1 MVGEPAGRFK
11 HIKEVKFSRAKI
23 KLIAAVVALV
33 FGAASSS
40 WARVFE
46 GSTPGGSVITNQ
58 ARATYSDE
66 TGETFE
72 TVSETVTLTIV
83 AVASITVTPDETT
96 PSETVGPREQVTRA
110 FRVCNTGNTPDR
122 VTLTQSSISPPAVI
136 TALYFDNDGSGT
148 VSTGDELI
156 TLNQSVSPQLAP
168 NGCVSVLA
176 VIETNDVA
184 AQSTLSISITARSTA
199 SGAVNGRNEDAG
211 TIINAVGSG
220 ARVTDPVNASLPPSK
235 VVNGGPQAVV
245 SLGTQFTYTIA
256 FRNSGDTAARN
267 VVMSDQLPPTI
278 EYVPSSL
285 RLNDNL
291 VSDAIDA
298 DEGSVVNNTIQIRL
312 PRVNPAEAFRITF
325 NARLAN
331 GVPAGVGVV
340 NNASFTADNATP
352 VQTAD
357 AVVVAD
363 PLGLVFAARGGS
375 SAPIAGA
382 RIELFADADGLNL
395 VTLPPNSGFVP
406 NGANVNPFA
415 TDAAGHFS
423 FKLSSEAIA
432 GETIYFMKISAPG
445 FLTRMIKLTL
455 RPTHNGLF
463 DLTAHAVDGQELAD
477 SAFVLVRNDIT
488 IEDLAAL
495 VMNIPMFEAR
505 GLQVIKSADRAR
517 VEIGDIVTYRVEVH
531 NPTAATLSNVTV
543 EDRLP
548 ESFHYAEGSALLS
561 MGASPQ
567 QSIEPQVNGSTLL
580 FTIGDLPS
588 GSTAKLLYRVRI
600 GANAGEGDREN
611 VAVASGSFPSGE
623 RTTSSQARATVFVAA
638 GVFSARQVLL
648 GRVFVDTNQNGQFD
662 DGDRPSPGV
671 RLYLNNGQSVI
682 TDSEGLYNFP
692 ALNDGS
698 IVVSLDPVSLPS
710 HYALSDGGR
719 YSGKSWTRLLR
730 TPVGGGGLLRQNFA
744 LIETGPLKSEPP
756 ASAGGSSTQ
765 ASTEPASAPG
775 AVATGS
781 NGTGKDAGAPTTP
794 GTYEFASTE
803 DLAPVPAGTV
813 RVVSPKPNSVV
824 MAPAL
829 EVEAE
834 VEINSTVKI
843 EINGEEVSDKNI
855 GKRRVDNK
863 NKITGFTF
871 VGLNV
876 RPGPNKL
883 IVTPIA
889 ADGSAGQPQEIVV
902 MGRGPARRLEIATE
916 KTEIQAGGSDSTIVR
931 ISALDEWGNPASDG
945 DVGVETSLGELVR
958 NVDAATGKDA
968 TATLDKNK
976 TRAPMLMKFQGG
988 VATVKLVSAG
998 APGDAKLRATT
1009 GLAEAE
1015 GLVRITAE
1023 VRPRMLVGMA
1033 EMSFGK
1039 GIPEVG
1045 LRREEGNFRSRLS
1058 FFFSGRL
1065 FGDNMLTLSYDSHRP
1080 INRTAGRDRLFQLD
1094 PNDRVYPLFGDSSTR
1109 FEAAQTNSKLYARID
1124 RKRSYLMFGDFEAD
1138 MNAPLM
1144 GYGRKLTGVKLH
1156 LENSAGDGITLTGA
1170 RPDTA
1175 FARDVFAAGSLG
1187 ILQLSSSEILPG
1199 SENVMFETR
1208 DRRNPE
1214 VVISRE
1220 TLTRGI
1226 DYNLDPVTGQIFFL
1240 RYISTFD
1247 QLLNLKQIVV
1257 TYEHRANSM
1266 NSAVYT
1272 ARAHKNFKSI
1282 GLKLGLSAVMQTQ
1295 SNEGNFFLAG
1305 FDAEKK
1311 LPGKGL
1317 LQMAWAMSN
1326 GEVVG
1331 TGNVFNSDEST
1342 HNGSAY
1348 QVALQQPLPFAS
1360 AVVRGRFLSASA
1372 GFFNPFGGTVTP
1384 GSRRGEV
1391 NLEMKPLA
1399 NSLLKLGFTSEDNKT
1414 ENVDNSRVT
1423 FSAAWE
1429 QTLHER
1435 VRLQFGFD
1443 HRSFSDDLNNR
1454 EVDSNLVT
1462 AGAEVKVT
1470 DKLQLTVKREQ
1481 NLGEADPSYPNQT
1494 TLGATY
1500 QMSSLTKLFFTQRLA
1515 SGTIT
1520 PIGDYTNTGFAFT
1533 SARRE
1538 TAFGIETR
1546 FGKYTSMVGRYQL
1559 ENGISGTD
1567 SFAVIGL
1574 QNRLPLTKEFS
1585 LELGFERGFHLTGPN
1600 ESFNSATLGF
1610 GWQPTE
1616 DFRANA
1622 RYEFRDR
1629 NGNGQLF
1636 AAGAAGRVQ
1645 EGVTALARIQWS
1657 RGAFGQSD
1665 NSAFDATAALAFR
1678 PIDSDRRGLLF
1689 TYTHRSLNQL
1699 SVNNGEPTRD
1709 RIDSLSTDAYEQ
1721 LTKRLE
1727 LYGRFSL
1734 RFTGNGQPELPFVSN
1749 LSYLTQARAQYLL
1762 TQRMDLAFETR
1773 ALFQPSSHTMRSTY
1787 ATEMGFWAMPDLRL
1801 GGGYNFTAVSEP
1813 EGARVLPTRRGFYFT
1828 ISTKLFNLF
1837 DLFGTSKAGLAG
1849 SDSSSQPQPQ
1859 PKK

>member
-1 MVGEPAGRFK
+1 M
-11 HIKEVKFSRAKI
+11 KFSRAKI

-33 FGAASSS
+33 FGVASSS
-40 WARVFE
+40 WARRTE
-46 GSTPGGSVITNQ
+46 GSSPGGSIITNQ
-58 ARATYSDE
+58 ARATYSDS

-72 TVSETVTLTIV
+72 TVSETVTLTV
-83 AVASITVTPDETT
+83 LAVASITVTPDETT
-96 PSETVGPREQVTRA
+96 ASDTVGPREQLTRA

-122 VTLTQSSISPPAVI
+122 VTLTQSSITLPAVI

-148 VSTGDELI
+148 VTAGDELI
-156 TLNQSVSPQLAP
+156 TLNQTVSPQLAP

-176 VIETNDVA
+176 VIDTNDVA
-184 AQSTLSISITARSTA
+184 AQSTLTISITARSTA

-220 ARVTDPVNASLPPSK
+220 ARLTDPVAASLPPNK
-235 VVNGGPQAVV
+235 LVNGGTQAVV
-245 SLGTQFTYTIA
+245 SLGSQFTYTIA

-267 VVMSDQLPPTI
+267 VVMTDQLPSTI
-278 EYVPSSL
+278 ECVPSSL
-285 RLNDNL
+285 RINDNL

-298 DEGSVVNNTIQIRL
+298 DEGSVVNNTIQVRL
-312 PRVNPAEAFRITF
+312 PRVDPAQAFRVTF
-325 NARLAN
+325 SARLTNA
-331 GVPAGVGVV
+331 VPAGVGVV
-340 NNASFTADNATP
+340 NNARFTSDNAP
-352 VQTAD
+352 PAQTTD

-382 RIELFADADGLNL
+382 RIELFANADGTNL
-395 VTLPPNSGFVP
+395 VTLPANSGFVP
-406 NGANVNPFA
+406 NGANANPFA
-415 TDAAGHFS
+415 TDSAGHFS
-423 FKLSSEAIA
+423 FKLSSESIV
-432 GETIYFMKISAPG
+432 GETVYFMKISAPG
-445 FLTRMIKLTL
+445 FLTRMIQLTL
-455 RPTHNGLF
+455 RPTHNDLF
-463 DLTAHAVDGQELAD
+463 ALTAHAVDGQELAD

-561 MGASPQ
+561 TGSAPQ

-580 FTIGDLPS
+580 FTIGDLPA
-588 GSTAKLLYRVRI
+588 GSTARLLYRVRI
-600 GANAGEGDREN
+600 GVNAGEGDREN

-698 IVVSLDPVSLPS
+698 IVISLDPVSLPS

-730 TPVGGGGLLRQNFA
+730 TPIGGGGLLRQNFA
-744 LIETGPLKSEPP
+744 LIETRSEPP

-765 ASTEPASAPG
+765 ASPEPVSVLG
-775 AVATGS
+775 AVATES
-781 NGTGKDAGAPTTP
+781 NGAGRDAGAPQAGMPALQTP
-794 GTYEFASTE
+794 GTYELASNE
-803 DLAPVPAGTV
+803 DLEPVPAGTV
-813 RVVSPKPNSVV
+813 RVVSPKPNSVI
-824 MAPAL
+824 MTPAL

-834 VEINSTVKI
+834 VEIDSTVKV

-855 GKRRVDNK
+855 GKRRVDHK

-883 IVTPIA
+883 RITPIA
-889 ADGSAGQPQEIVV
+889 ATGSAGQPQEFVV
-902 MGRGPARRLEIATE
+902 MGRGPARRLEIVTE

-931 ISALDEWGNPASDG
+931 VSAFDQWGNPASDG
-945 DVGVETSLGELVR
+945 DIGLETSLGELVR
-958 NVDAATGKDA
+958 NVAAANDKDR
-968 TATLDKNK
+968 TTSLDKNK
-976 TRAPMLMKFQGG
+976 SSAPLVLKIQGG
-988 VATVKLVSAG
+988 ATTVKLVSAG
-998 APGDAKLRATT
+998 APGDARLRATT
-1009 GLAEAE
+1009 GQAEAE

-1058 FFFSGRL
+1058 FFYSGKL
-1065 FGDNMLTLSYDSHRP
+1065 FGDNMLTLSYDSQRP

-1156 LENSAGDGITLTGA
+1156 LENSGGDGITFTGA

-1187 ILQLSSSEILPG
+1187 ILQLSSAEILPG
-1199 SENVMFETR
+1199 SENVMLEIR

-1226 DYNLDPVTGQIFFL
+1226 DYNLDPVTGQVFFL

-1247 QLLNLKQIVV
+1247 YLLNLTQIVV

-1348 QVALQQPLPFAS
+1348 QIALQQPLPFAS

-1399 NSLLKLGFTSEDNKT
+1399 NSVFRLGFTSEDNKT

-1423 FSAAWE
+1423 VSAAWE
-1429 QTLHER
+1429 QLLHER

-1443 HRSFSDDLNNR
+1443 HRAFSDDLNNR

-1462 AGAEVKVT
+1462 VGAEVKVT

-1500 QMSSLTKLFFTQRLA
+1500 QVSALTKLFFTQRLA

-1538 TAFGIETR
+1538 TAFGVETR

-1610 GWQPTE
+1610 GWQPNE

-1645 EGVTALARIQWS
+1645 EGVTALARVQWS

-1665 NSAFDATAALAFR
+1665 NSAFDATAAVAFR

-1699 SVNNGEPTRD
+1699 SANNGSPTRD

-1749 LSYLTQARAQYLL
+1749 LSYLAQARAQYLI
-1762 TQRMDLAFETR
+1762 TDRIDWAVETR

-1787 ATEMGFWAMPDLRL
+1787 ATEMGFWAIPDLRL

-1837 DLFGTSKAGLAG
+1837 NLFGTSNHGLAG
-1849 SDSSSQPQPQ
+1849 SSASPVQPE
-1859 PKK
+1859 KK